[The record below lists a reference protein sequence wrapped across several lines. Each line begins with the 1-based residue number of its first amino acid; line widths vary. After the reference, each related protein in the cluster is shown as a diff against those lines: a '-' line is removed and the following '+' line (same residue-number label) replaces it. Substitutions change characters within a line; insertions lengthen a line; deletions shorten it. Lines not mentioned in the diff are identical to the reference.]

1 MVCDNLLKRTY
12 LRLTSK
18 EHLSVVLKD
27 DGRGSNFIV
36 SYMKQAALRMSKN
49 NRKHDGANGIKAS
62 MSQRLSLKPVYI
74 CVDCSEKHTNGD
86 RQVHSEKTGHQF
98 CKPDD

>member
-1 MVCDNLLKRTY
+1 MVCDNLSEETY
-12 LRLTSK
+12 PRLTSK

-36 SYMKQAALRMSKN
+36 SYMKQAASRMSRN

-74 CVDCSEKHTNGD
+74 CVDCSEKNSNGD

-98 CKPDD
+98 CKTAD